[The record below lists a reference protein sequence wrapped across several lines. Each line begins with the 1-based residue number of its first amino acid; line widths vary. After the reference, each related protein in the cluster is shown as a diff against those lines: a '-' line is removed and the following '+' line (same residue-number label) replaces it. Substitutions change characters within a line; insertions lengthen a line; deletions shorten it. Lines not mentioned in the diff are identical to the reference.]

1 MKKQRIHWHWGKD
14 DNLFHFLPTISFD
27 AEYERL
33 SFQWFNFYIDLYF
46 WRKRYV

>member
-1 MKKQRIHWHWGKD
+1 MNKPRIKWGKD
-14 DNLFHFLPTISFD
+14 DDLFHFLPAISFD
-27 AEYERL
+27 GYQRL